1 MKPIYEDTKKT
12 LDEAI
17 TTIYVA
23 LNSTEIKM
31 EESRIPSN
39 LVTTL
44 QGARGLFLEAIKEGE

>member
-1 MKPIYEDTKKT
+1 MKPIYED
-12 LDEAI
+12 
-17 TTIYVA
+17 TIYVA

-31 EESRIPSN
+31 EESRILSN